1 MKREEKMKRM
11 GFFGGSFNPPT
22 YAHINIAKASI
33 EKLGLDKFFFVPV
46 GNLYNKPDLIDEV
59 YRYDML
65 KIACKNENNIFVED
79 IELKKSR
86 NLSAIEVFEMIENKY
101 KKDNDIAIFFVM
113 GADNFIKLPNWKNAK
128 ELITKYQ
135 YIIFERNNSNLRN
148 QIEENEL
155 LNKNKFNFHILKLE
169 DYSQISSGNIRT
181 LIKNND
187 YEKCKEF
194 TKPEIIEYIKMN
206 KLY

>member
-1 MKREEKMKRM
+1 MKRM

>member
-135 YIIFERNNSNLRN
+135 YIIFERNNSNLRS

-187 YEKCKEF
+187 YERCKEF

>member
-86 NLSAIEVFEMIENKY
+86 NLSALEVFEMIENKY
-101 KKDNDIAIFFVM
+101 KRDNDIAIFFVM

-135 YIIFERNNSNLRN
+135 YIIFERNNSNLRS

-187 YEKCKEF
+187 YEKCREF

>member
-1 MKREEKMKRM
+1 MKRENKMKRM

-86 NLSAIEVFEMIENKY
+86 NLSALEVFEMIENKY
-101 KKDNDIAIFFVM
+101 KRDNDIAIFFVM

>member
-46 GNLYNKPDLIDEV
+46 ENLYNKPDLIDEV

-135 YIIFERNNSNLRN
+135 YIIFERNNSNLRS

-187 YEKCKEF
+187 YEKCREF

>member
-1 MKREEKMKRM
+1 MKRM

-135 YIIFERNNSNLRN
+135 YIIFERNNSNLRS

-169 DYSQISSGNIRT
+169 DYSQISSGNIIT

-187 YEKCKEF
+187 YEKCREF

>member
-1 MKREEKMKRM
+1 MKRENKMKRM

-86 NLSAIEVFEMIENKY
+86 NLSALEVFEMIENKY
-101 KKDNDIAIFFVM
+101 KRDNDIAIFFVM

-135 YIIFERNNSNLRN
+135 YIIFERNNSNLRS

>member
-1 MKREEKMKRM
+1 MKRM

-135 YIIFERNNSNLRN
+135 YIIFERNNANLRS

>member
-135 YIIFERNNSNLRN
+135 YIIFERNNSNLRS

-187 YEKCKEF
+187 YEKCREF

>member
-1 MKREEKMKRM
+1 M

-135 YIIFERNNSNLRN
+135 YIIFERNNSNLRS

-187 YEKCKEF
+187 YEKCREF

>member
-1 MKREEKMKRM
+1 MKRM

-135 YIIFERNNSNLRN
+135 YIIFERNNSNLRS

-187 YEKCKEF
+187 YERCKEF

>member
-1 MKREEKMKRM
+1 MKRM

-135 YIIFERNNSNLRN
+135 YIIFERNNSNLRS
-148 QIEENEL
+148 QIEQNEL

-187 YEKCKEF
+187 YEKCREF

>member
-1 MKREEKMKRM
+1 MKRM

-86 NLSAIEVFEMIENKY
+86 NLSALEVFEMIENKY
-101 KKDNDIAIFFVM
+101 KRDNDIAIFFVM

>member
-135 YIIFERNNSNLRN
+135 YIIFERNNSNLRS

>member
-1 MKREEKMKRM
+1 MKRM

-187 YEKCKEF
+187 YERCKEF

>member
-1 MKREEKMKRM
+1 MKRM

-86 NLSAIEVFEMIENKY
+86 NLSALEVFEMIENKY
-101 KKDNDIAIFFVM
+101 KRDNDIAIFFVM

-135 YIIFERNNSNLRN
+135 YIIFERNNSNLRS

>member
-65 KIACKNENNIFVED
+65 KIACKNENNIFGD
-79 IELKKSR
+79 Y
-86 NLSAIEVFEMIENKY
+86 EVFKIDKQGVHCYQTLEDAKNALKHSLLRFHSHGLPPAVIVKCVIPRGTRYWANKEVLERYERTDNKY
-101 KKDNDIAIFFVM
+101 AELASERLKVCIKD
-113 GADNFIKLPNWKNAK
+113 
-128 ELITKYQ
+128 
-135 YIIFERNNSNLRN
+135 
-148 QIEENEL
+148 
-155 LNKNKFNFHILKLE
+155 
-169 DYSQISSGNIRT
+169 
-181 LIKNND
+181 
-187 YEKCKEF
+187 
-194 TKPEIIEYIKMN
+194 
-206 KLY
+206 KLYS

>member
-1 MKREEKMKRM
+1 
-11 GFFGGSFNPPT
+11 
-22 YAHINIAKASI
+22 
-33 EKLGLDKFFFVPV
+33 
-46 GNLYNKPDLIDEV
+46 
-59 YRYDML
+59 
-65 KIACKNENNIFVED
+65 
-79 IELKKSR
+79 
-86 NLSAIEVFEMIENKY
+86 
-101 KKDNDIAIFFVM
+101 M

-135 YIIFERNNSNLRN
+135 YIIFERNNSNLRS

-187 YEKCKEF
+187 YEKCREF

>member
-1 MKREEKMKRM
+1 MKRM

-135 YIIFERNNSNLRN
+135 YIIFERNNSNLRS

-187 YEKCKEF
+187 YEKCREF

>member
-79 IELKKSR
+79 
-86 NLSAIEVFEMIENKY
+86 M
-101 KKDNDIAIFFVM
+101 
-113 GADNFIKLPNWKNAK
+113 
-128 ELITKYQ
+128 LITQASPSKVTSS
-135 YIIFERNNSNLRN
+135 IIS
-148 QIEENEL
+148 L
-155 LNKNKFNFHILKLE
+155 LTFK
-169 DYSQISSGNIRT
+169 
-181 LIKNND
+181 
-187 YEKCKEF
+187 
-194 TKPEIIEYIKMN
+194 
-206 KLY
+206 

>member
-187 YEKCKEF
+187 YEKCREF

>member
-1 MKREEKMKRM
+1 MKRM

-187 YEKCKEF
+187 YEKCREF

>member
-1 MKREEKMKRM
+1 MKRM

-135 YIIFERNNSNLRN
+135 YIIFERNNSNLRS

>member
-1 MKREEKMKRM
+1 MKRENKMKRM

-86 NLSAIEVFEMIENKY
+86 NLSALEVFEMIENKY